1 MFNFFFLKTPF
12 EKGIFVIAG
21 ISLLL
26 TIILTIWYT
35 RLVYRRLRF
44 LKRFKS
50 HLIRGGIAFTL
61 GLIAAP
67 LTLFIVEWIIKGLA
81 FATMSIGIPLEEYRN
96 ILTAPDIDFLRV
108 LFNTFFWT
116 LTCTMIHL
124 VLGMGL
130 AILLNRQF
138 KGRGI
143 FRSLFIL
150 PWAIPSFVS
159 TLMWRSYVFDKDIG
173 VLGSLVPLF
182 GSNYAFYVSNLVG
195 LILALTITI
204 FIARYLYK
212 YFKGKISNN
221 PNLSMLIL
229 FIMIIGGI
237 FLFFFLNDLLQFGFS
252 QFHNGFMGYKI
263 INIPEINSTFWYTDD
278 IYILGIHFKMV
289 TFSAI
294 LVNVW
299 LGVPFMMLSFL
310 ATLQS
315 IPKELYE
322 AAEIDGLSNWA
333 QFKKVTF
340 PLLKPTLLTVSLLG
354 IIWTFNLF
362 NVVYLLTQ
370 NQTGLGD
377 PVNYN
382 IFVTFIY
389 GRFSVGQYSES
400 SALSFTVFVI
410 LISFSLVYRKLIN
423 VEKLWE
429 GEK

>member
-1 MFNFFFLKTPF
+1 MVNHK
-12 EKGIFVIAG
+12 
-21 ISLLL
+21 
-26 TIILTIWYT
+26 IW
-35 RLVYRRLRF
+35 
-44 LKRFKS
+44 
-50 HLIRGGIAFTL
+50 
-61 GLIAAP
+61 
-67 LTLFIVEWIIKGLA
+67 
-81 FATMSIGIPLEEYRN
+81 
-96 ILTAPDIDFLRV
+96 
-108 LFNTFFWT
+108 
-116 LTCTMIHL
+116 
-124 VLGMGL
+124 
-130 AILLNRQF
+130 
-138 KGRGI
+138 
-143 FRSLFIL
+143 
-150 PWAIPSFVS
+150 
-159 TLMWRSYVFDKDIG
+159 
-173 VLGSLVPLF
+173 
-182 GSNYAFYVSNLVG
+182 
-195 LILALTITI
+195 
-204 FIARYLYK
+204 
-212 YFKGKISNN
+212 
-221 PNLSMLIL
+221 
-229 FIMIIGGI
+229 
-237 FLFFFLNDLLQFGFS
+237 
-252 QFHNGFMGYKI
+252 GYKI

-322 AAEIDGLSNWA
+322 AAEIDGLSSWA